1 MGDSSEGTRSVEGP
15 KRIARRVMKAR
26 PEEAAAEALIEADVE
41 WRKTLQND
49 EKWTTFGLKVKG
61 GKR

>member
-1 MGDSSEGTRSVEGP
+1 MGDSIKGTRSINGP
-15 KRIARRVMKAR
+15 KRIARRGTKAR

-49 EKWTTFGLKVKG
+49 EKAK